1 MLKLN
6 IIIKRLVLL
15 HVVCLDHV
23 QMLFFTFGHIAE
35 TQITSVK
42 FTYSVRIVTWLLR
55 CRGREYAHVQKKHL
69 KTSIE

>member
-23 QMLFFTFGHIAE
+23 QMLFFTIGHVAAK
-35 TQITSVK
+35 QITSVK
-42 FTYSVRIVTWLLR
+42 FTYSVRGVTWLLR
-55 CRGREYAHVQKKHL
+55 CRGREYAHVKKNLHI
-69 KTSIE
+69 S